1 MYLLFNYLII
11 YLNRIESILIFRL
24 HLIKDYFIQYQM
36 YIFNIKV
43 LEQYYRKKYLINSFQ
58 LSNKYD
64 EKTIEKF

>member
-11 YLNRIESILIFRL
+11 YLNRIESILIFKL

-43 LEQYYRKKYLINSFQ
+43 LEQYYRKKYLISSFQ

-64 EKTIEKF
+64 KKTIEKF

>member
-11 YLNRIESILIFRL
+11 YLNRIESILIFKL

>member
-11 YLNRIESILIFRL
+11 YLNRIELILIFKL

-64 EKTIEKF
+64 KKTIEKF

>member
-11 YLNRIESILIFRL
+11 YLNRIESILIFKL

-64 EKTIEKF
+64 KKTIEKF